1 MFKVNYIEKGR
12 EIDFRRI
19 DREKQIIANSYFTSG
34 GLYYFRLNEF
44 NYSVIAK
51 EDVLQIE
58 EIKG

>member
-34 GLYYFRLNEF
+34 GLYYFRRDEF
-44 NYSVIAK
+44 NYAVIAK